1 MTLFNCGFCILLVVT
16 FLFSYGLTLAMTKI
30 SQRYNWVAR
39 PCDDRWN
46 CRVVALHG
54 GVGFVLPF
62 LLSAL
67 FWLYFRYDL
76 NVKALL
82 YGELP
87 QKTTLAVA
95 ALAGAVLLYFCGLWD
110 DTKKMSPTNKLI
122 CQVAATSLFVYA
134 GGIYPLT
141 DISGVN
147 LFITYLWFV
156 GLTNAFNLLD
166 NMDGLSAGVAF
177 VAAVF
182 AAMVPFSAFEIPV
195 TSTWLALLFAAC
207 LLGYWLHNKFPAKIF
222 MGDSGSLPLGFV
234 IAALTMPSQLN
245 ANLGLE
251 VNNPV
256 FLAILL
262 LLIPMAILAVPIFD
276 TSFVTI
282 TRLLGA
288 RKIHQGGTDH
298 TSHRLVHLGLSER
311 RAVMILFCLGI
322 TGGAVA
328 IFSQRNPDLSLSLIG
343 AFALLLICFGA
354 YLTHVQISVQK
365 PENGLPLWNK
375 FLLAM
380 LVRRNMAQ
388 VFLDT
393 ILVITCFWGAHLLR
407 FEFMLNAAMR
417 QAVVQ
422 ALPLVVVSS
431 LLGLRL
437 AGAYGSSWRLASLSD
452 TPSYALGVILGTSM
466 SLALSTIFSRFG
478 EGYSRSSYITFA
490 FLLFIAVT
498 VSRQSFFL
506 LDTWIKRKTA
516 SRQKDSLTSVLIYGA
531 GKGGMILLEESLFN
545 ESLSSKYCVLGFV
558 DDDSNLLGHKVGGLH
573 VRKKDKWLHEV
584 HDTPEIWI
592 SSKSISDAKAL
603 AFASRWSPKA
613 VVKRQ
618 VLSLSEVSD

>member
-1 MTLFNCGFCILLVVT
+1 M
-16 FLFSYGLTLAMTKI
+16 
-30 SQRYNWVAR
+30 
-39 PCDDRWN
+39 
-46 CRVVALHG
+46 HG

-62 LLSAL
+62 LLAAV
-67 FWLYFRYDL
+67 FWLYIRYDL
-76 NVKALL
+76 TPHTLI

-87 QKTTLAVA
+87 QKITLAVA
-95 ALAGAVLLYFCGLWD
+95 ALAGAVVLYFCGLWD

-134 GGIYPLT
+134 GGVYPLT
-141 DISGVN
+141 DLSGIN

-166 NMDGLSAGVAF
+166 NMDGLSSGVA
-177 VAAVF
+177 VISAIF
-182 AAMVPFSAFEIPV
+182 AGLVPVSVLETPV
-195 TSTWLALLFAAC
+195 PATWLSLLFAASVF
-207 LLGYWLHNKFPAKIF
+207 GYWLHNKFPAKIF

-234 IAALTMPSQLN
+234 LAALSMPSPLN

-251 VNNPV
+251 VNTSF
-256 FLAILL
+256 FLTILM
-262 LLIPMAILAVPIFD
+262 LLIPMTILSVPIFD

-311 RAVMILFCLGI
+311 RAVYILFALGF
-322 TGGAVA
+322 TGGSVA
-328 IFSQRNPDLSLSLIG
+328 LFSQRNPDLSLSLIG

-354 YLTHVQISVQK
+354 YLTHVQVSANP
-365 PENGLPLWNK
+365 PENGVPFWNK
-375 FLLAM
+375 FLHAM
-380 LVRRNMAQ
+380 LLRRNMAQ

-407 FEFMLNAAMR
+407 FDFSLGPSMR
-417 QAVVQ
+417 QAMVQ

-437 AGAYGSSWRLASLSD
+437 AGAYGSSWRLASFSD
-452 TPSYALGVILGTSM
+452 TPSYALGVILGTAM

-490 FLLFIAVT
+490 FLFFIAVT

-506 LDTWIKRKTA
+506 LDTWVKRKTA
-516 SRQKDSLTSVLIYGA
+516 SSQKSTLVSVLIYGA
-531 GKGGMILLEESLFN
+531 GKGGKILLEESLFN
-545 ESLSSKYCVLGFV
+545 ESLSNSFCVLGFV
-558 DDDSNLLGHKVGGLH
+558 DDDSNLLDHKIGGLH
-573 VRKKDKWLHEV
+573 VREKDRWLQELSE
-584 HDTPEIWI
+584 TPEIWI
-592 SSKSISDAKAL
+592 SSKNIPDAQAL
-603 AFASRWSPKA
+603 EFASRWSPKA
-613 VVKRQ
+613 KVRRQ
-618 VLSLSEVSD
+618 KFSLIDVSN